1 MLHNRPFKKITVTGQ
16 TVNKEYVLAVHNP
29 KDIDYSGVY
38 ALKLKAAGKLFRVD
52 FSIAG
57 DNEISHS
64 DVNIGILNIV
74 DNNSGIGTT
83 QTAFNN
89 NFTLKV
95 VQNAAGLNLIVI
107 RMLAV
112 IMAGNFEMT
121 ISNTVPTGLD
131 WSDYGKYIGKDYSTI
146 AGYPFANETV
156 KSPVKILGGINAPEV
171 TTTAATSV
179 TSSGMILNANLTT
192 LGSEASVNVAFDWR
206 LVGAGSWTR
215 TSLVAK
221 TTIGTFSAT
230 LSGLASNTTYE
241 YRAVV
246 IGQSNPG
253 NDAIGGVLSQL
264 TVAINID
271 ADSGVNITGTSGGS
285 ALNTTNV
292 PSVTNGSVNNGTGLM
307 TATADNCVSQ
317 TVEIAQQVGQSD
329 FQLLKTTF
337 ALAPYQMTIDPA
349 TTSSSIVVTDPE
361 SGNIT
366 AGSKFWL
373 ESAGVMKLVQAGTVV
388 ESSSSTFAT
397 RASPF
402 SSGATWSATYD
413 ASTGIFYLVNGS
425 LQKIGTS
432 NDGKN
437 WNLLTSTG
445 TGLSGL
451 NFIKSNNNGT
461 LIACSTTN
469 ISRSTDNGVSFT
481 DVGTI
486 SAGGSQQPIAFNN
499 SNWYVV
505 DYQSIKKSTNDGV
518 SFSSIYTWS
527 GRVIHCIASGAS
539 GVLLAL
545 SGSSGFNETIVSTDN
560 GTTWASGGNIGGY
573 ATGAITS
580 IVYSN
585 STFFAAGQPGLFKST
600 DNGATWASVSVPGA
614 TGTLISFATDG
625 AGKLIAGYLS
635 GLGKIFIS
643 TDNGAN
649 WIQGTIS
656 INPGTLTIGN
666 GVCVATANSS
676 YSVASNEIQY
686 TCTSLTSLFGGAITT
701 TPTLVYKAG
710 QSFESSITATSG
722 TTSYTADTLYS
733 VSRSGN
739 ILTLTFNQRAATGR
753 YARSKATVN
762 KGDVI
767 SRYAIDL
774 WN

>member
-1 MLHNRPFKKITVTGQ
+1 MLHNKPFKKITVTGQ
-16 TVNKEYVLAVHNP
+16 TINKEYVLAVHNP
-29 KDIDYSGVY
+29 KEIDYSGVY

-95 VQNAAGLNLIVI
+95 VQNAAGLNLIII
-107 RMLAV
+107 RMLTV
-112 IMAGNFEMT
+112 IMSGDFEMT
-121 ISNTVPTGLD
+121 ITNSVPTGLD

-179 TSSGMILNANLTT
+179 TSSGMILNASLTT

-230 LSGLASNTTYE
+230 LSGLSSNTTYE

-292 PSVTNGSVNNGTGLM
+292 PSVTNGAVNNATGLM

-329 FQLLKTTF
+329 FQLLRTTF
-337 ALAPYQMTIDPA
+337 ALAPYQVAIDPA
-349 TTSSSIVVTDPE
+349 SNTTTLVVTDPE
-361 SGNIT
+361 SGKFVNN
-366 AGSKFWL
+366 SKFWL
-373 ESAGVMKLVQAGTVV
+373 ESAGVMKLVQAASVV
-388 ESSSSTFAT
+388 ET
-397 RASPF
+397 
-402 SSGATWSATYD
+402 TYD
-413 ASTGIFYLVNGS
+413 NSAAAWT
-425 LQKIGTS
+425 QQTIGTG
-432 NDGKN
+432 NTIQDVIYAFGVWWTCAGGGYLAK
-437 WNLLTSTG
+437 
-445 TGLSGL
+445 
-451 NFIKSNNNGT
+451 
-461 LIACSTTN
+461 
-469 ISRSTDNGVSFT
+469 STDNGVTWNSVSNPFGSNSINAMAFDGTTLVLVGAQGNLATSTDGASFT
-481 DVGTI
+481 SRTSSFGTTSI
-486 SAGGSQQPIAFNN
+486 LGVAYGGGKFVA
-499 SNWYVV
+499 
-505 DYQSIKKSTNDGV
+505 
-518 SFSSIYTWS
+518 
-527 GRVIHCIASGAS
+527 CGAS
-539 GVLLAL
+539 GKLAISTDGGLNWSQQANPLGASNIIYDVVYSGSKWVLVATNNNIYTSVDAVTWAVSTSAVPFTGTTTIVAAAYGNGKFIAATTNAQIATSADGNNWAL
-545 SGSSGFNETIVSTDN
+545 VYSGSNGIQDVAFVNGIFIAVGSSGFMITSLDAIAWDTRTSGF
-560 GTTWASGGNIGGY
+560 GTTQI
-573 ATGAITS
+573 
-580 IVYSN
+580 
-585 STFFAAGQPGLFKST
+585 FA
-600 DNGATWASVSVPGA
+600 
-614 TGTLISFATDG
+614 
-625 AGKLIAGYLS
+625 IAG
-635 GLGKIFIS
+635 
-643 TDNGAN
+643 NGQMAVA
-649 WIQGTIS
+649 G
-656 INPGTLTIGN
+656 
-666 GVCVATANSS
+666 GVAKVATSTAGLA
-676 YSVASNEIQY
+676 YKY

-739 ILTLTFNQRAATGR
+739 ILTLIFNQRSATGR
-753 YARSKATVN
+753 YVRSKATVN

-767 SRYAIDL
+767 SRYVIDL

>member
-16 TVNKEYVLAVHNP
+16 TVNKEYILAVHNP

-95 VQNAAGLNLIVI
+95 VQSAAGLNLIVI
-107 RMLAV
+107 RMLTV
-112 IMAGNFEMT
+112 IMGGSFEMT
-121 ISNTVPTGLD
+121 ISNSVPTGLD

-179 TSSGMILNANLTT
+179 TSSGMILNASLTT
-192 LGSEASVNVAFDWR
+192 LGSEASVYVAFDWR

-230 LSGLASNTTYE
+230 LSGLSSNTTYE

-253 NDAIGGVLSQL
+253 NDAIGVVLPQL

-285 ALNTTNV
+285 ALNTTNI
-292 PSVTNGSVNNGTGLM
+292 PSVTNGAVNNGTGLM

-317 TVEIAQQVGQSD
+317 TVEIAQQGGQSD

-349 TTSSSIVVTDPE
+349 TTSSSIVVSDQY
-361 SGNIT
+361 SGKLSNG
-366 AGSKFWL
+366 AKLWL
-373 ESAGVMKLVQAGTVV
+373 ESAGVMKLVQAASVTEALTATLGDSWTSITSSFASNKINKVHYANGIFVAVGDNGKIATSIDGYNWTQRSNSFNSSTNILDVFYANGIWMAVGGT
-388 ESSSSTFAT
+388 SSST
-397 RASPF
+397 
-402 SSGATWSATYD
+402 SSDGITWNSLV
-413 ASTGIFYLVNGS
+413 STGITARAIGYGSGRWVILGGSSQMESKTSTNNGS
-425 LQKIGTS
+425 SWASIPSMPDVNLGLSIIYANNLWVGGTNGSGVVYSSDGLSWTNTGIGSGGSVWQIIYESGNFYACVYNKVASSANGTS
-432 NDGKN
+432 WALNN
-437 WNLLTSTG
+437 TNFTG
-445 TGLSGL
+445 DIQAISYA
-451 NFIKSNNNGT
+451 NGT
-461 LIACSTTN
+461 FVIAGTSGALSISSNLSSWTPKISTFGTSA
-469 ISRSTDNGVSFT
+469 INGIT
-481 DVGTI
+481 YG
-486 SAGGSQQPIAFNN
+486 NN
-499 SNWYVV
+499 RLVV
-505 DYQSIKKSTNDGV
+505 V
-518 SFSSIYTWS
+518 
-527 GRVIHCIASGAS
+527 GAS
-539 GVLLAL
+539 GKSAVSL
-545 SGSSGFNETIVSTDN
+545 SE
-560 GTTWASGGNIGGY
+560 Y
-573 ATGAITS
+573 R
-580 IVYSN
+580 
-585 STFFAAGQPGLFKST
+585 
-600 DNGATWASVSVPGA
+600 
-614 TGTLISFATDG
+614 
-625 AGKLIAGYLS
+625 
-635 GLGKIFIS
+635 
-643 TDNGAN
+643 
-649 WIQGTIS
+649 
-656 INPGTLTIGN
+656 
-666 GVCVATANSS
+666 
-676 YSVASNEIQY
+676 Y

-701 TPTLVYKAG
+701 TPTLAYKAG

-722 TTSYTADTLYS
+722 TSSYVADTLYS
-733 VSRSGN
+733 ISRSGN
-739 ILTLTFNQRAATGR
+739 ILTLIFNQRSATGR
-753 YARSKATVN
+753 YVRSKAAVN